1 MKINLSFNVFSKQ
14 IENCLGLFCVYKS
27 MKNYQLYFL
36 FTFLFPICLL
46 AQKIDN
52 MASFRDIN
60 AKRYFRY
67 NYDND
72 YFASQD
78 QDYTQGYSFE
88 LVSPNLRKNPINKM
102 LFNPKNTENKY
113 GIAIEHIGFTPFNI
127 KSPNIQFGDRPFAAT
142 IMLKSFAIATD
153 TINKSRFISSMNIGL
168 IGPGAFGKEMQVA
181 IHEATGNTIPEGWQ
195 NQIKN
200 DVVLNYEVNFEKELV
215 SYLNLFSLQTNTKL
229 RLGTLFTNA
238 SLGLTTTFGIVNSP
252 FSSSKTK
259 KKFSIYSYAQSI
271 VNVIGYDATLQG
283 GIFNKKSPYTIS
295 NSEIERLTA
304 QINFGMIMQTR
315 TMFFE
320 YSRSLITREFEVGN
334 SSKWGGIK
342 VGFRF

>member
-1 MKINLSFNVFSKQ
+1 MKKHQF
-14 IENCLGLFCVYKS
+14 
-27 MKNYQLYFL
+27 YFL
-36 FTFLFPICLL
+36 FACLFPVYLL

-52 MASFRDIN
+52 MVSFRDIN
-60 AKRYFRY
+60 ATRFFRI

-72 YFASQD
+72 YFASRD

-88 LVSPNLRKNPINKM
+88 MVSPNLRKNPINKI
-102 LFNPKNTENKY
+102 LFNPKTTENKF
-113 GIAIEHIGFTPFNI
+113 GISIEHIGFTPFNI
-127 KSPNIQFGDRPFAAT
+127 KSPSIQFGDRPFAAT

-153 TINKSRFISSMNIGL
+153 TTRKSRLISSMNIGL

-181 IHEATGNTIPEGWQ
+181 IHKATGNTIPEGWQ

-200 DVVLNYEVNFEKELV
+200 DIVLNYEVTYEKQLIH
-215 SYLNLFSLQTNTKL
+215 YQNLISLSTNSRL

-238 SLGLTTTFGIVNSP
+238 GLGLTTTFGIINSP
-252 FSSSKTK
+252 FSSVKIKNKYT
-259 KKFSIYSYAQSI
+259 IYGFAQSM

-283 GIFNKKSPYTIS
+283 GLFNKKSPYTIS
-295 NSEIERLTA
+295 NKEIERLTA
-304 QINFGMIMQTR
+304 QVNFGIIMQTR
-315 TMFFE
+315 TMYFE
-320 YSRSLITREFEVGN
+320 YSRALITREFEAGT

>member
-1 MKINLSFNVFSKQ
+1 MKKLK
-14 IENCLGLFCVYKS
+14 
-27 MKNYQLYFL
+27 LYFL
-36 FTFLFPICLL
+36 FVVLFPVSLL

-60 AKRYFRY
+60 AKRYFRF

-72 YFASQD
+72 YFASRD

-88 LVSPNLRKNPINKM
+88 LVSPNLRKNPINKI
-102 LFNPKNTENKY
+102 LLNPTTTENKY
-113 GIAIEHIGFTPFNI
+113 GISIEHIGFTPFNI
-127 KSPNIQFGDRPFAAT
+127 KSPNVQLGDRPFAAA

-153 TINKSRFISSMNIGL
+153 TIRKSRLISSLNIGL

-200 DVVLNYEVNFEKELV
+200 DIVLNYEVSYEKQLV
-215 SYLNLFSLQTNTKL
+215 SYRNLFSLQANSRL

-238 SLGLTTTFGIVNSP
+238 GLGLTTTFGIINSP
-252 FSSSKTK
+252 FSSIKSKK
-259 KKFSIYSYAQSI
+259 RFAIYGFAQSM

-283 GIFNKKSPYTIS
+283 GMFNKKSPYTIS
-295 NSEIERLTA
+295 NSEMERLTA
-304 QINFGMIMQTR
+304 QANFGMIVQTQ
-315 TMFFE
+315 TMYFE
-320 YSRSLITREFEVGN
+320 YSRALMTREFETGT

>member
-1 MKINLSFNVFSKQ
+1 MKKLKHYI
-14 IENCLGLFCVYKS
+14 LFI
-27 MKNYQLYFL
+27 L
-36 FTFLFPICLL
+36 LFPAFLL

-52 MASFRDIN
+52 MASFRDIKAN
-60 AKRYFRY
+60 RYFRF

-72 YFASQD
+72 YFASRD
-78 QDYTQGYSFE
+78 QDYTQGYNFE
-88 LVSPNLRKNPINKM
+88 LVSPNMRKNPINKV
-102 LFNPKNTENKY
+102 LLNPKNTENKY
-113 GIAIEHIGFTPFNI
+113 GISIEHIGFTPFNI

-153 TINKSRFISSMNIGL
+153 TIRKSRLISSFNLGL

-181 IHEATGNTIPEGWQ
+181 IHKATGNTIPEGWQ

-200 DVVLNYEVNFEKELV
+200 DIVLNYEVSYEKQLIN
-215 SYLNLFSLQTNTKL
+215 YRNLFSLSTNSRL

-238 SLGLTTTFGIVNSP
+238 GFGFTSTFGIMNSP
-252 FSSSKTK
+252 FSSSKTN
-259 KKFSIYSYAQSI
+259 KKFTIYGYAQSM

-283 GIFNKKSPYTIS
+283 GMFNKKSPYIIS
-295 NSEIERLTA
+295 NNEIERLTA
-304 QINFGMIMQTR
+304 QANYGIIMQTR
-315 TMFFE
+315 TMYFE
-320 YSRSLITREFEVGN
+320 YSRFLITREFEIGK

>member
-1 MKINLSFNVFSKQ
+1 MKKH
-14 IENCLGLFCVYKS
+14 K
-27 MKNYQLYFL
+27 LYFL
-36 FTFLFPICLL
+36 FLLLFPSCLL

-60 AKRYFRY
+60 AKRYFRF

-78 QDYTQGYSFE
+78 QDYTQGYNFE
-88 LVSPNLRKNPINKM
+88 LVTPSLKQNPINRILIK
-102 LFNPKNTENKY
+102 PTTTENKY
-113 GIAIEHIGFTPFNI
+113 GISIEHIGFTPFNI
-127 KSPNIQFGDRPFAAT
+127 KSPDIQFGDRPFAAT

-153 TINKSRFISSMNIGL
+153 TIGKTRLISSFNMGI

-181 IHEATGNTIPEGWQ
+181 IHEATGNTIPEGWH

-200 DVVLNYEVNFEKELV
+200 DVVLNYEVSYEKQLL
-215 SYLNLFSLQTNTKL
+215 SYRNLFSLQSNARV

-238 SLGLTTTFGIVNSP
+238 GLGITSTFGIVNTP
-252 FSSSKTK
+252 FLSTK
-259 KKFSIYSYAQSI
+259 IKRKFSLYGFAQAM

-295 NSEIERLTA
+295 NSDIERFTA
-304 QINFGMIMQTR
+304 QTNFGIILQTK
-315 TMFFE
+315 TLYFE
-320 YSRSLITREFEVGN
+320 YSRALITREFKPSY

-342 VGFRF
+342 IGFSI

>member
-1 MKINLSFNVFSKQ
+1 MKKLQ
-14 IENCLGLFCVYKS
+14 H
-27 MKNYQLYFL
+27 YFL
-36 FTFLFPICLL
+36 ILSLFPVCLL

-60 AKRYFRY
+60 AKRYFRF

-72 YFASQD
+72 YFASRD

-88 LVSPNLRKNPINKM
+88 LVSPNLQKNPINKI
-102 LFNPKNTENKY
+102 LFNPKNSENKY
-113 GIAIEHIGFTPFNI
+113 GISIEHIGFTPFNI
-127 KSPNIQFGDRPFAAT
+127 KSPNIQYGDRPFAAT

-153 TINKSRFISSMNIGL
+153 TIRKSRLISSMNIGL

-195 NQIKN
+195 NQVKN
-200 DVVLNYEVNFEKELV
+200 DVVLNYEVSYEKQFI
-215 SYLNLFSLQTNTKL
+215 SYRNLFSLSTNTRA

-238 SLGLTTTFGIVNSP
+238 GFGLTTTFGIINSP
-252 FSSSKTK
+252 FSTSKTK
-259 KKFSIYSYAQSI
+259 KRFAIYGFAQSM

-283 GIFNKKSPYTIS
+283 GMFNTKSPYTIS
-295 NSEIERLTA
+295 NSEIERFTA
-304 QINFGMIMQTR
+304 QVNFGMILQTR
-315 TMFFE
+315 TLYFE
-320 YSRSLITREFEVGN
+320 YSRALITREYEAGK

-342 VGFRF
+342 IGFRF

>member
-1 MKINLSFNVFSKQ
+1 MKKLQ
-14 IENCLGLFCVYKS
+14 
-27 MKNYQLYFL
+27 QYFL
-36 FTFLFPICLL
+36 IILLFPAFLL

-52 MASFRDIN
+52 MASFRDMN
-60 AKRYFRY
+60 AKRYFRF

-72 YFASQD
+72 YFASRD

-88 LVSPNLRKNPINKM
+88 LVSPNLEKNPINKI
-102 LFNPKNTENKY
+102 LLHPTNTVNKY
-113 GIAIEHIGFTPFNI
+113 GISIEHIGFTPFNI

-153 TINKSRFISSMNIGL
+153 TIQKSRWVTSFNIGL

-200 DVVLNYEVNFEKELV
+200 DVVLNYEISHEKQLV
-215 SYLNLFSLQTNTKL
+215 SYRNLFSLQSYSRL
-229 RLGTLFTNA
+229 RVGTLFTNA
-238 SLGLTTTFGIVNSP
+238 GIGLTTTFGIVNSP

-259 KKFSIYSYAQSI
+259 KKFSIYGYGQSM
-271 VNVIGYDATLQG
+271 VNIIGYDATLQG
-283 GIFNKKSPYTIS
+283 GMFNKKSPYTIA
-295 NSEIERLTA
+295 NNELDRLTA
-304 QINFGMIMQTR
+304 QVNFGIIMQTR
-315 TMFFE
+315 TMYFE
-320 YSRSLITREFEVGN
+320 YSRSLITREFEVGK

>member
-1 MKINLSFNVFSKQ
+1 MKKL
-14 IENCLGLFCVYKS
+14 LFA
-27 MKNYQLYFL
+27 LL
-36 FTFLFPICLL
+36 LPTCLL

-52 MASFRDIN
+52 MASFRDIKGN
-60 AKRYFRY
+60 RYFRF

-72 YFASQD
+72 YFASRD
-78 QDYTQGYSFE
+78 QDYTQGYNFE
-88 LVSPNLRKNPINKM
+88 LVSSNLRKNPINKI
-102 LFNPKNTENKY
+102 LLNPKKTENKY
-113 GIAIEHIGFTPFNI
+113 GISIEHIGFTPFNI

-153 TINKSRFISSMNIGL
+153 TIHKSRLISSMNVGL

-200 DVVLNYEVNFEKELV
+200 DIVLNYEVSYEKQLV
-215 SYLNLFSLQTNTKL
+215 SYRNLFSLQTNTRL

-238 SLGLTTTFGIVNSP
+238 GFGLTTTFGIVNSP
-252 FSSSKTK
+252 FSSSKNK
-259 KKFSIYSYAQSI
+259 RKFAIYGYAQSM
-271 VNVIGYDATLQG
+271 VNIIGYDATLQG
-283 GIFNKKSPYTIS
+283 GIFNNKSPYTIS
-295 NSEIERLTA
+295 NNEIERFTA
-304 QINFGMIMQTR
+304 QADFGLIMQTR
-315 TMFFE
+315 TLYFE
-320 YSRSLITREFEVGN
+320 YARALITREFEVGK

>member
-14 IENCLGLFCVYKS
+14 IENYLGLFCVYKS

-52 MASFRDIN
+52 MASFRDMN
-60 AKRYFRY
+60 VNRYFRY

-72 YFASQD
+72 YFVSRD

-88 LVSPNLRKNPINKM
+88 LVSPNLRRNPINKI
-102 LFNPKNTENKY
+102 LFNPKTTENKF
-113 GIAIEHIGFTPFNI
+113 GISIEHIGFTPFNI

-153 TINKSRFISSMNIGL
+153 TIRKSRLISSMNIGL

-200 DVVLNYEVNFEKELV
+200 DVVLNYEVSYEKQLI
-215 SYLNLFSLQTNTKL
+215 SYRNLFSLQANYRL

-238 SLGLTTTFGIVNSP
+238 GLGLTTTFGIINAP
-252 FSSSKTK
+252 FSSLKTK
-259 KKFSIYSYAQSI
+259 KRFSLYGFAQSM

-283 GIFNKKSPYTIS
+283 GMFNKKSPYTIS
-295 NSEIERLTA
+295 NSEMERLTA
-304 QINFGMIMQTR
+304 QANFGIILQTR
-315 TMFFE
+315 TLYFE
-320 YSRSLITREFEVGN
+320 YSRALITREFEAGK

-342 VGFRF
+342 LGFRF

>member
-1 MKINLSFNVFSKQ
+1 MFFPKR
-14 IENCLGLFCVYKS
+14 IENYLGLFCVYKS
-27 MKNYQLYFL
+27 MKKYQLYFL

-52 MASFRDIN
+52 MASFRDMN
-60 AKRYFRY
+60 AKRYFRF

-72 YFASQD
+72 YFASRD

-88 LVSPNLRKNPINKM
+88 LLSPDLRKNQKNKM
-102 LFNPKNTENKY
+102 FFNPKNTENKY

-153 TINKSRFISSMNIGL
+153 TIGKSRLISSMNIGL

-200 DVVLNYEVNFEKELV
+200 DVVLNYEVSYEKQLI
-215 SYLNLFSLQTNTKL
+215 SYRNLFSLQANSRL

-238 SLGLTTTFGIVNSP
+238 GLGLTTTFGIINAP
-252 FSSSKTK
+252 FSSLKTK
-259 KKFSIYSYAQSI
+259 KRFSLYGFAQSM

-283 GIFNKKSPYTIS
+283 GMFNKKSPYTIS
-295 NSEIERLTA
+295 NSEMERLTA
-304 QINFGMIMQTR
+304 QANFGIILQTR
-315 TMFFE
+315 TLYFE
-320 YSRSLITREFEVGN
+320 YSRALITREFEAGK

-342 VGFRF
+342 LGFRF

>member
-1 MKINLSFNVFSKQ
+1 
-14 IENCLGLFCVYKS
+14 
-27 MKNYQLYFL
+27 MKNQQLFL
-36 FTFLFPICLL
+36 LFVLIFPAFVL

-60 AKRYFRY
+60 AKRYFRF

-72 YFASQD
+72 YFASRD

-88 LVSPNLRKNPINKM
+88 LVSPNLRKNPINKI
-102 LFNPKNTENKY
+102 LLKPKNSENKF
-113 GIAIEHIGFTPFNI
+113 GVSIEHIGFTPFNI

-153 TINKSRFISSMNIGL
+153 TINKSRLISSMNIGL

-200 DVVLNYEVNFEKELV
+200 DIVLNYEVSYEKQLL
-215 SYLNLFSLQTNTKL
+215 SYRNLFSLQTNTRL

-238 SLGLTTTFGIVNSP
+238 GFGLTTTFGIINSP
-252 FSSSKTK
+252 FSSVKSKK
-259 KKFSIYSYAQSI
+259 RFMMYGFAQSM
-271 VNVIGYDATLQG
+271 VNVIGYDATFQG
-283 GIFNKKSPYTIS
+283 GMFNKKSPYTIS

-304 QINFGMIMQTR
+304 QVNFGMIIQTR
-315 TMFFE
+315 TLYFE
-320 YSRSLITREFEVGN
+320 YSRALITREFEVGK

>member
-1 MKINLSFNVFSKQ
+1 
-14 IENCLGLFCVYKS
+14 
-27 MKNYQLYFL
+27 MKNFAFYSFL
-36 FTFLFPICLL
+36 WLMSCSIW

-52 MASFRDIN
+52 MASFRDMKAN
-60 AKRYFRY
+60 RYFRF

-88 LVSPNLRKNPINKM
+88 LVTPSLRFNPINT
-102 LFNPKNTENKY
+102 LLIRPKTTENKY
-113 GIAIEHIGFTPFNI
+113 GIAVEHIGFTPLNI
-127 KSPNIQFGDRPFAAT
+127 KSPAIQYGDRPFAAA
-142 IMLKSFAIATD
+142 IMLKNFTIATD
-153 TINKSRFISSMNIGL
+153 TIRKTRLISSFTFGL

-200 DVVLNYEVNFEKELV
+200 DVVLNYEISYERQVVN
-215 SYLNLFSLQTNTKL
+215 YRNLFSLQTNARA

-238 SLGLTTTFGIVNSP
+238 GLGVTTTFGLINTP
-252 FSSSKTK
+252 FNSSKTK
-259 KKFSIYSYAQSI
+259 RKFSVYGFAQGM

-283 GIFNKKSPYTIS
+283 GLFQIKSPYTIS
-295 NSEIERLTA
+295 NRDIERFTA
-304 QINFGMIMQTR
+304 QSNYGVILQTK
-315 TMFFE
+315 TLYFE
-320 YSRSLITREFEVGN
+320 YTRALITREFIPNN

-342 VGFRF
+342 VGFSI

>member
-1 MKINLSFNVFSKQ
+1 MKKQ
-14 IENCLGLFCVYKS
+14 
-27 MKNYQLYFL
+27 QLYFL
-36 FTFLFPICLL
+36 FLFLFPVCLL

-60 AKRYFRY
+60 AKRYFRF

-72 YFASQD
+72 YFASRD
-78 QDYTQGYSFE
+78 EDYTQGYSFE
-88 LVSPNLRKNPINKM
+88 LVSPNLRKNPINKI
-102 LFNPKNTENKY
+102 LFNLKNTENKY

-127 KSPNIQFGDRPFAAT
+127 KSPNIQFGDRPFAAA

-153 TINKSRFISSMNIGL
+153 TIRKSRFISSTNIGL

-200 DVVLNYEVNFEKELV
+200 DVVLNYEVSYEKQLLN
-215 SYLNLFSLQTNTKL
+215 YRNLFSLSTNSRL

-238 SLGLTTTFGIVNSP
+238 GLGLTTTFGIVNSP
-252 FSSSKTK
+252 FSSLKTK
-259 KKFSIYSYAQSI
+259 KRFSLYGFAQSMI
-271 VNVIGYDATLQG
+271 NVIGYDATLQG
-283 GIFNKKSPYTIS
+283 GLFNNKSPYTIS
-295 NSEIERLTA
+295 NSEMERFTA
-304 QINFGMIMQTR
+304 QANFGMILQTR
-315 TMFFE
+315 TLYFE
-320 YSRSLITREFEVGN
+320 YSRALITREFETGT